1 MEANLKMQDI
11 ENFYGQADFLI
22 NGGILTELSQFLTM
36 QNFKAIIAEP
46 FDKDKMLNIL
56 DTTSGYVP
64 ESLTIPNTVSSLFR
78 NIPVHQTIEM
88 TYSEGNSKTWPGVL
102 QIKSHDWEIYILFK
116 SLLADPVRLIDKLRP
131 YASVIRL
138 WQIVRHVNDTEKKLS
153 RLSYM
158 ILATKSTLASI
169 FEPMPLQYFASFL
182 RDAIKES
189 LFPKNV
195 FILKDDGKYLTVL
208 CGQTENIPE
217 RKDIYAET
225 LLTPSPV
232 ITSMKDPF
240 ELVLPVVEGDCRL
253 FCVMQWNEQI
263 DEQAMNFLELLGNL
277 AVRAIA
283 IGKLRLKSQKAEEG
297 ASAGNFTIMSL
308 SNVIKVLRGAESQGK
323 FVSLLIEIFMEHCHM
338 QSCLLAIWNKLRNGY
353 TLSERR
359 TGQFRA
365 NIDQTLL
372 PANGPIKSSAIAE
385 EYYDLQETAPDEIF
399 KSWGLGGCPWKE
411 IMQETSMRY
420 LFPLCDDN
428 YLVGMISI
436 GSGNVENSAAL
447 NKTQITSLHLIAEF
461 AAYEFRRFE
470 QA

>member
-1 MEANLKMQDI
+1 MQDI
-11 ENFYGQADFLI
+11 ENFYSQADFLI
-22 NGGILTELSQFLTM
+22 NGGILTELSEFLTEK
-36 QNFKAIIAEP
+36 NFKAIIAEP
-46 FDKDKMLNIL
+46 FDKNRMLNIL
-56 DTTSGYVP
+56 ETASGYIP
-64 ESLTIPNTVSSLFR
+64 ESLTIENNVSDLFK
-78 NIPVHQTIEM
+78 NLPAHQILEM
-88 TYSEGNSKTWPGVL
+88 TYSENNDKAWPGVIR
-102 QIKSHDWEIYILFK
+102 IKNQDWEIYILIQNPPIT
-116 SLLADPVRLIDKLRP
+116 PVKLIDNLKA
-131 YASVIRL
+131 YAGLIKL
-138 WQIVRHVNDTEKKLS
+138 WQVVRHVNDTEKKLS

-182 RDAIKES
+182 KDAIQES

-195 FILKDDGKYLTVL
+195 FILKDDVKYLTVFT
-208 CGQTENIPE
+208 GRAENIPE
-217 RKDIYAET
+217 RKNIYTET

-232 ITSMKDPF
+232 VTSHKNPF
-240 ELVLPVVEGDCRL
+240 EVVLPVVEGDCRL
-253 FCVMQWNEQI
+253 FCVMQWEEQI
-263 DEQAMNFLELLGNL
+263 DEQAMNFLELLGTL

-283 IGKLRLKSQKAEEG
+283 IGRLRIKTQKAEQG
-297 ASAGNFTIMSL
+297 SSAGEFTIMSL

-323 FVSLLIEIFMEHCHM
+323 FLSLLIEIFMEHCHM
-338 QSCLLAIWNKLRNGY
+338 QSCLLATWNKLRNGY

-372 PANGPIKSSAIAE
+372 PANGPIRATMVTE
-385 EYYDLQETAPDEIF
+385 EYYDLEVISPDAIF

-411 IMQETSMRY
+411 IMKETSMKY

-436 GSGNVENSAAL
+436 GAGKDKKSVTL
-447 NKTQITSLHLIAEF
+447 DKTQITSLHLISEF
-461 AAYEFRRFE
+461 AAYEFGRFE